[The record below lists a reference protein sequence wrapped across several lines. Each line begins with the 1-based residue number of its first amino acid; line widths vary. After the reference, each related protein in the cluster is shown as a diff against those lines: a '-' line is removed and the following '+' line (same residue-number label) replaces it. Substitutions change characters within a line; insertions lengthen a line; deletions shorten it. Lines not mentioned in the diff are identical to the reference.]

1 MSTRKDYL
9 LGTTMVAGAAA
20 LSLTLLAPGAAFA
33 QDATN
38 TQEAASTVDEVV
50 VVGSR
55 IRRDNYNAPSPTQ
68 VVTREEATLQGF
80 ASTTEALQST
90 AVTGGTAQ
98 INNSYGGYVTNG
110 GPGANT
116 IGLRGMGPSRTLVL
130 LNGRRVSP
138 AGSRGSVGSADL
150 NVLPTA
156 MIDRVEVLRDG
167 ASSVYGSD
175 AVAGVVNIQ
184 TRKNFEGLIVE
195 GQHNEPLEANGAG
208 GSDRFSVV
216 AGARGDRWRAAG
228 SIELYERDELTL
240 RDRAF
245 TRCQTD
251 GRRLGRDYIDPMTG
265 MSKCYPITGTGSNGS
280 SINTIGTGA
289 LTMDSFVANELGAT
303 LRPDLAIAAGVPSS
317 VFANGV
323 YFDRWRPNSGAA
335 DGLPGFEAVGGGYL
349 VDRNDLDKGLA
360 SLNSN
365 IRDTFDDRMLN
376 KSLISPVEIVT
387 LYGEGGYQLNA
398 LGNAELYGEFL
409 VNQRKSSQ
417 TNYRQLALDYAKD
430 SPLIPANLQWS
441 TFSGDQG
448 LSKGKKVGVRAFI
461 GFGNDH
467 STQEQVFNRNV
478 VGIKGDFFI
487 PEWRYDLS
495 ASYSRSRSEY
505 TSQQF
510 LTNRLSESLD
520 VVSDGKGGF
529 QCAALAS
536 NPGCVAAPALS
547 TDVIG
552 GKLPKAWV
560 DYVFRPVTGVTEY
573 EEKIVSFG
581 IDGPLFDLPAGKVM
595 GFFGAEWR
603 NSEIDDTP
611 GLDSQL
617 GNTYNYSTSAIT
629 RGSDSVWEAFGE
641 IEAPLLRDAPF
652 AQELTLNASFR
663 YTDYDSYGDDTTY
676 KIGLVYQPIDMLTF
690 RATYGTSYRAP
701 ALFEQFVG
709 ATTGFLAAGNDPCS
723 EIDPDTATPA
733 LVANCTAQGVGG
745 GFQQKRGITVVSKG
759 GAEAGL
765 AAETSTNMTVG
776 LVLRPTLP
784 EAWGDLAFAVDYYE
798 IEVNNG
804 VAQYGAGN
812 ILERCYDS
820 NAADFAANVGFCSLV
835 SRDKNDKSLTV
846 QNGYVNLATDIVKGL
861 DYTARYRKDVGPG
874 AVLFNLAVT
883 QYTEISNKLFAE
895 DPLVEYKGMLNN
907 PEFTGTAD
915 LSYAWD
921 KWRVRYGVEWVQGMD
936 DYGYRRIKDPAAS
949 QYDLEVGDY
958 WLHNASVQYQAD
970 GWTVTTGVRNL
981 LNEDPPTIS
990 SGYNSRVGNAP
1001 LYSGYDY
1008 LGRTA
1013 FVNLTK
1019 SF

>member
-1 MSTRKDYL
+1 MRTRKDYL
-9 LGTTMVAGAAA
+9 LGTTMAAGAAA
-20 LSLTLLAPGAAFA
+20 LSMAMLIPGTALAQSAS
-33 QDATN
+33 N
-38 TQEAASTVDEVV
+38 TDQEATQVDEIV

-90 AVTGGTAQ
+90 AVTGGSAQ

-184 TRKNFEGLIVE
+184 TRKNFEGLVFE
-195 GQHNEPLEANGAG
+195 AQRNEPLEANGAG
-208 GSDRFSVV
+208 GSTRLSLT

-228 SIELYERDELTL
+228 SIERYERDELTL
-240 RDRAF
+240 RDREF

-251 GRRLGRDYIDPMTG
+251 GRRLGRDFIDPLTG
-265 MSKCYPITGTGSNGS
+265 ESKCYPITSTGSNGS
-280 SINTIGTGA
+280 SINTIGVGVDGG
-289 LTMDSFVANELGAT
+289 LDDDGNRVFNGVAGT
-303 LRPDLAIAAGVPSS
+303 PAAGAPNVL
-317 VFANGV
+317 FNR
-323 YFDRWRPNSGAA
+323 FRPNSGVTGDMA
-335 DGLPGFEAVGGGYL
+335 GYEGVGGTG
-349 VDRNDLDKGLA
+349 VNV
-360 SLNSN
+360 NV
-365 IRDTFDDRMLN
+365 RDTFDDRMLN
-376 KSLISPVEIVT
+376 RSLISPVEIT
-387 LYGEGGYQLNA
+387 TIYGEGGYQLNA
-398 LGNAELYGEFL
+398 LGNAEVYGEFL
-409 VNQRKSSQ
+409 LNQRKSSQ
-417 TNYRQLALDYAKD
+417 TGYRQLALDYAKG
-430 SPLIPANLQWS
+430 SPLIPSDLSFS

-448 LSKGKKVGVRAFI
+448 LNKGADIGVRAFI
-461 GFGNDH
+461 GFGNDT
-467 STQEQVFNRNV
+467 STQEQRFNRNV

-487 PEWRYDLS
+487 PEWRYDLA
-495 ASYSRSRSEY
+495 ASYSKSRSEY

-510 LTNRLSESLD
+510 LTNRLIESLD
-520 VVSDGKGGF
+520 VVPNGAGGF
-529 QCAALAS
+529 QCRELAS
-536 NPGCVAAPALS
+536 NPGCVAAPKLS
-547 TDVIG
+547 SQVIG
-552 GKLPKAWV
+552 GVLPKAWT
-560 DYVFRPVTGVTEY
+560 DYVFRPVKGVTEY
-573 EEKIVSFG
+573 EEKIVSLG

-603 NSEIDDTP
+603 DAEIDDTP

-629 RGSDSVWEAFGE
+629 RGSDSVWEVFGE
-641 IEAPLLRDAPF
+641 IEAPLLRDQPF
-652 AQELTLNASFR
+652 AKELTLNASFR

-676 KIGLVYQPIDMLTF
+676 KVGLVYQPIDMLTF

-709 ATTGFLAAGNDPCS
+709 ATSGFQAAGFDPCS
-723 EIDPDTATPA
+723 EVDPDSATPT
-733 LVANCTAQGVGG
+733 LIANCAADGVSAD
-745 GFQQKRGITVVSKG
+745 FQQKSSVAVITKG

-765 AAETSTNMTVG
+765 EAETSTNLTVG

-784 EAWGDLAFAVDYYE
+784 EGWGDFAFAVDYYE
-798 IEVNNG
+798 IEVKNG
-804 VAQYGAGN
+804 VAQYGAAN
-812 ILERCYDS
+812 ILERCYNS
-820 NAADFAANVGFCSLV
+820 TPAEFAADVGFCSLV
-835 SRDKNDKSLTV
+835 SRDAGDKRLTV
-846 QNGYVNLATDIVKGL
+846 ENGYVNLATDIVKGL

-874 AVLFNLAVT
+874 SVLFNLAVT
-883 QYTEISNKLFAE
+883 QYTEISSKLFAE
-895 DPLVEYKGMLNN
+895 DPLQEYKGRLNN

-949 QYDLEVGDY
+949 QYDLEVDDY
-958 WLHNASVQYQAD
+958 YLHNASVQYTGE
-970 GWTVTTGVRNL
+970 GWTVTAGVRNL

-990 SGYNSRVGNAP
+990 SGYNNRVGNAP

>member
-1 MSTRKDYL
+1 MRTRKDYL
-9 LGTTMVAGAAA
+9 LGTTMAAGAAA
-20 LSLTLLAPGAAFA
+20 LSMAMLIPGTALAQSAS
-33 QDATN
+33 N
-38 TQEAASTVDEVV
+38 TDQEATQVDEIV

-90 AVTGGTAQ
+90 AVTGGSAQ

-184 TRKNFEGLIVE
+184 TRKNFEGLVFE
-195 GQHNEPLEANGAG
+195 AQRNEPLEANGNG
-208 GSDRFSVV
+208 GSTRLSLT

-228 SIELYERDELTL
+228 SIERYERDELTL
-240 RDRAF
+240 RDREF

-251 GRRLGRDYIDPMTG
+251 GRRLGRDFIDPLTG
-265 MSKCYPITGTGSNGS
+265 ESKCYPITSTGSNGS
-280 SINTIGTGA
+280 SINTIGVGVDGG
-289 LTMDSFVANELGAT
+289 LDDDGNRVFNGVAGT
-303 LRPDLAIAAGVPSS
+303 PAAGAPNVL
-317 VFANGV
+317 FNR
-323 YFDRWRPNSGAA
+323 FRPNSGVTGDMA
-335 DGLPGFEAVGGGYL
+335 GYEGVGGTG
-349 VDRNDLDKGLA
+349 VNV
-360 SLNSN
+360 NV
-365 IRDTFDDRMLN
+365 RDTFDDRMLN
-376 KSLISPVEIVT
+376 RSLISPVEIT
-387 LYGEGGYQLNA
+387 TIYGEGGYQLNA
-398 LGNAELYGEFL
+398 LGNAEVYGEFL
-409 VNQRKSSQ
+409 LNQRKSSQ
-417 TNYRQLALDYAKD
+417 TGYRQLALDYAKG
-430 SPLIPANLQWS
+430 SPLIPSDLSFS

-448 LSKGKKVGVRAFI
+448 LNKGADIGVRAFI
-461 GFGNDH
+461 GFGNDT
-467 STQEQVFNRNV
+467 STQEQRFNRNV
-478 VGIKGDFFI
+478 VGLKGDFFI
-487 PEWRYDLS
+487 PEWRYDLA
-495 ASYSRSRSEY
+495 ASYSKSRSEY
-505 TSQQF
+505 TSHQF
-510 LTNRLSESLD
+510 LTNHLIESLD
-520 VVSDGKGGF
+520 VVPNGAGGF
-529 QCAALAS
+529 QCRELAS
-536 NPGCVAAPALS
+536 NPGCVAAPKLS
-547 TDVIG
+547 SQVIG
-552 GKLPKAWV
+552 GVLPKAWT
-560 DYVFRPVTGVTEY
+560 DYVFRPVKGVTEY
-573 EEKIVSFG
+573 EEKIVSLG

-603 NSEIDDTP
+603 DAEIDDTP

-629 RGSDSVWEAFGE
+629 RGSDSVWEIFGE
-641 IEAPLLRDAPF
+641 IEAPLLRDQPF
-652 AQELTLNASFR
+652 AKELTLNASFR

-676 KIGLVYQPIDMLTF
+676 KVGLVYQPIDMLTF

-709 ATTGFLAAGNDPCS
+709 ATSGFQAAGFDPCS
-723 EIDPDTATPA
+723 EVDPKSATPT
-733 LVANCTAQGVGG
+733 LIANCAADGVSAD
-745 GFQQKRGITVVSKG
+745 FQQKSSVAVITKG

-765 AAETSTNMTVG
+765 EAETSTNLTVG

-784 EAWGDLAFAVDYYE
+784 EGWGDFAFAVDYYE
-798 IEVNNG
+798 IEVKNG
-804 VAQYGAGN
+804 VAQYGAAN
-812 ILERCYDS
+812 ILERCYNS
-820 NAADFAANVGFCSLV
+820 TPAEFAADVGFCSLV
-835 SRDKNDKSLTV
+835 SRDAGDKRLTV
-846 QNGYVNLATDIVKGL
+846 ENGYVNLATDIVKGL

-874 AVLFNLAVT
+874 SVLFNLAVT
-883 QYTEISNKLFAE
+883 QYTEISSKLFAE
-895 DPLVEYKGMLNN
+895 DPLREYKGMLNN

-949 QYDLEVGDY
+949 QYDLEVDDY
-958 WLHNASVQYQAD
+958 YLHNASVQYTGE
-970 GWTVTTGVRNL
+970 GWTVTAGVRNL

-990 SGYNSRVGNAP
+990 SGYNNRVGNAP

>member
-228 SIELYERDELTL
+228 SLELYERDELTL
-240 RDRAF
+240 RDREF

-251 GRRLGRDYIDPMTG
+251 GRRFDRDYIDPLTG
-265 MSKCYPITGTGSNGS
+265 KSKCYPITGTGSNGS
-280 SINTIGTGA
+280 SINTIGVGIDGGLDA
-289 LTMDSFVANELGAT
+289 DGNRKFDGVAGT
-303 LRPDLAIAAGVPSS
+303 PAAGAPNVL
-317 VFANGV
+317 FNR
-323 YFDRWRPNSGAA
+323 FRPNSGVTGPMA
-335 DGLPGFEAVGGGYL
+335 GYEGVGGTG
-349 VDRNDLDKGLA
+349 VNV
-360 SLNSN
+360 NV
-365 IRDTFDDRMLN
+365 RDTFDDRMLN
-376 KSLISPVEIVT
+376 RSLISPVEITT
-387 LYGEGGYQLNA
+387 LYGEAGYQLNA
-398 LGNAELYGEFL
+398 LGNAEVYGEFL
-409 VNQRKSSQ
+409 LNQRKSSQ
-417 TNYRQLALDYAKD
+417 TGYRQLALDYAKG
-430 SPLIPANLQWS
+430 SPLIPSDLAFS

-448 LSKGKKVGVRAFI
+448 LNKGQDIGVRAFI

-467 STQEQVFNRNV
+467 STQEQRFNRNV

-487 PEWRYDLS
+487 PEWRYDMS

-510 LTNRLSESLD
+510 LTNRLIESLD
-520 VVSDGKGGF
+520 VVEIAPGQF
-529 QCAALAS
+529 QCAELAS
-536 NPGCVAAPALS
+536 NPGCVAAPKLS
-547 TDVIG
+547 TQVVAG
-552 GKLPKAWV
+552 VLPKAWV
-560 DYVFRPVTGVTEY
+560 DYVFRPVKGVTEY
-573 EEKIVSFG
+573 EEKIVSLG

-603 NSEIDDTP
+603 DSEIDDTP

-652 AQELTLNASFR
+652 AKELTLNASFR

-676 KIGLVYQPIDMLTF
+676 KVGLVYQPIDMLTF

-709 ATTGFLAAGNDPCS
+709 ATSGFQAAGYDPCS
-723 EIDPDTATPA
+723 EVDPKTATPT
-733 LVANCTAQGVGG
+733 LIANCAADGVSAD
-745 GFQQKRGITVVSKG
+745 FQQKQSVAVITKG

-765 AAETSTNMTVG
+765 EAETSTNMTVG

-784 EAWGDLAFAVDYYE
+784 EGWGDFAFAVDYYE
-798 IEVNNG
+798 IEVKNG
-804 VAQYGAGN
+804 VAQYGSAN

-820 NAADFAANVGFCSLV
+820 NPADFAADVGFCSLV
-835 SRDKNDKSLTV
+835 SRDAGDKSLTV
-846 QNGYVNLATDIVKGL
+846 ENGYVNLATDIVKGL

-874 AVLFNLAVT
+874 TVLFNVAVT

-915 LSYAWD
+915 VSYAWD
-921 KWRVRYGVEWVQGMD
+921 KWRVRYGVEWVKGMD

-958 WLHNASVQYQAD
+958 FQHNTSVQYTGE
-970 GWTVTTGVRNL
+970 GWTVTAGVRNL

-990 SGYNSRVGNAP
+990 SGYNNRVGNAP

-1013 FVNLTK
+1013 FVNLSK

>member
-1 MSTRKDYL
+1 MRTRKDYL
-9 LGTTMVAGAAA
+9 LGTTMAAGAAA
-20 LSLTLLAPGAAFA
+20 LSMAMLIPGTALAQSAS
-33 QDATN
+33 N
-38 TQEAASTVDEVV
+38 TDQEATQVDEIV

-90 AVTGGTAQ
+90 AVTGGSAQ

-110 GPGANT
+110 GPGANP

-184 TRKNFEGLIVE
+184 TRKNFEGLVFE
-195 GQHNEPLEANGAG
+195 AQRNEPLEANGNG
-208 GSDRFSVV
+208 GSTRLSLT

-228 SIELYERDELTL
+228 SIERYERDELTL
-240 RDRAF
+240 RDREF

-251 GRRLGRDYIDPMTG
+251 GRRLGRDFIDPLTG
-265 MSKCYPITGTGSNGS
+265 ESKCYPITSTGSNGS
-280 SINTIGTGA
+280 SINTIGVGVDGG
-289 LTMDSFVANELGAT
+289 LDDDGNRVFNGVAGT
-303 LRPDLAIAAGVPSS
+303 PAAGAPNVL
-317 VFANGV
+317 FNR
-323 YFDRWRPNSGAA
+323 FRPNSGVTGDMA
-335 DGLPGFEAVGGGYL
+335 GYEGVGGTG
-349 VDRNDLDKGLA
+349 VNV
-360 SLNSN
+360 NV
-365 IRDTFDDRMLN
+365 RDTFDDRMLN
-376 KSLISPVEIVT
+376 RSLISPVEIT
-387 LYGEGGYQLNA
+387 TIYGEGGYQLNA
-398 LGNAELYGEFL
+398 LGNAEVYGEFL
-409 VNQRKSSQ
+409 LNQRKSSQ
-417 TNYRQLALDYAKD
+417 TGYRQLALDYAKG
-430 SPLIPANLQWS
+430 SPLIPSDLSFS

-448 LSKGKKVGVRAFI
+448 LNKDADIGVRAFI
-461 GFGNDH
+461 GFGNDT
-467 STQEQVFNRNV
+467 STQEQRFNRNV

-487 PEWRYDLS
+487 PEWRYDLA
-495 ASYSRSRSEY
+495 ASYSKSRSEY

-510 LTNRLSESLD
+510 LTNRLIESLD
-520 VVSDGKGGF
+520 VVPNGAGGF
-529 QCAALAS
+529 QCRELAS
-536 NPGCVAAPALS
+536 NPGCVAAPKLS
-547 TDVIG
+547 SQVIG
-552 GKLPKAWV
+552 GVLPKAWT
-560 DYVFRPVTGVTEY
+560 DYVFRPVKGVTEY
-573 EEKIVSFG
+573 EEKIVSLG

-603 NSEIDDTP
+603 DAEIDDTP

-629 RGSDSVWEAFGE
+629 RGSDSVWEVFGE
-641 IEAPLLRDAPF
+641 IEAPLLRDQPF
-652 AQELTLNASFR
+652 AKELTLNASFR

-676 KIGLVYQPIDMLTF
+676 KVGLVYQPIDMLTF

-709 ATTGFLAAGNDPCS
+709 ATSGFQAAGFDPCS
-723 EIDPDTATPA
+723 EVDPDSATPT
-733 LVANCTAQGVGG
+733 LIANCAADGVSAD
-745 GFQQKRGITVVSKG
+745 FQQKSSVAVITKG

-765 AAETSTNMTVG
+765 EAETSTNLTVG

-784 EAWGDLAFAVDYYE
+784 EGWGDFAFAVDYYE
-798 IEVNNG
+798 IEVKNG
-804 VAQYGAGN
+804 VAQYGAAN
-812 ILERCYDS
+812 ILERCYNS
-820 NAADFAANVGFCSLV
+820 TPAEFAADVGFCSLV
-835 SRDKNDKSLTV
+835 SRDAGDKRLTV
-846 QNGYVNLATDIVKGL
+846 ENGYVNLATDIVKGL

-874 AVLFNLAVT
+874 SVLFNLAVT
-883 QYTEISNKLFAE
+883 QYTEISSKLFAE
-895 DPLVEYKGMLNN
+895 DPLQEYKGRLNN

-949 QYDLEVGDY
+949 QYDLEVDDY
-958 WLHNASVQYQAD
+958 YLHNASVQYTGE
-970 GWTVTTGVRNL
+970 GWTVTAGVRNL

-990 SGYNSRVGNAP
+990 SGYNNRVGNAP

>member
-1 MSTRKDYL
+1 MRTRKDYL
-9 LGTTMVAGAAA
+9 LGTTMAAGAAA
-20 LSLTLLAPGAAFA
+20 LSMAMLIPGTALAQSAS
-33 QDATN
+33 N
-38 TQEAASTVDEVV
+38 TDQEATQVDEIV

-90 AVTGGTAQ
+90 AVTGGSAQ

-184 TRKNFEGLIVE
+184 TRKNFEGRVFE
-195 GQHNEPLEANGAG
+195 AQRNEPLEANGNG
-208 GSDRFSVV
+208 GSTRLSLT

-228 SIELYERDELTL
+228 SIERYERDELTL
-240 RDRAF
+240 RDREF

-251 GRRLGRDYIDPMTG
+251 GRRLGRDFIDPLTG
-265 MSKCYPITGTGSNGS
+265 ESKCYPITSTGSNGS
-280 SINTIGTGA
+280 SINTIGVGVDGG
-289 LTMDSFVANELGAT
+289 LDDDGNRVFNGVAGT
-303 LRPDLAIAAGVPSS
+303 PAAGAPNVL
-317 VFANGV
+317 FNR
-323 YFDRWRPNSGAA
+323 FRPNSGVTGDMA
-335 DGLPGFEAVGGGYL
+335 GYEGVGGTG
-349 VDRNDLDKGLA
+349 VNV
-360 SLNSN
+360 NV
-365 IRDTFDDRMLN
+365 RDTFDDRRLN
-376 KSLISPVEIVT
+376 RSLISPVEIT
-387 LYGEGGYQLNA
+387 TIYGEGGYQLNA
-398 LGNAELYGEFL
+398 LGNAEVYGEFL
-409 VNQRKSSQ
+409 LNQRKSSQ
-417 TNYRQLALDYAKD
+417 TGYRQLALDYAKG
-430 SPLIPANLQWS
+430 SPLIPSDLSFS

-448 LSKGKKVGVRAFI
+448 LNKDADIGVRAFI
-461 GFGNDH
+461 GFGNDT
-467 STQEQVFNRNV
+467 STQEQRFNRNV

-487 PEWRYDLS
+487 PEWRYDLA
-495 ASYSRSRSEY
+495 ASYSKSRSEY

-510 LTNRLSESLD
+510 LTNRLIESLD
-520 VVSDGKGGF
+520 VVPNGAGGF
-529 QCAALAS
+529 QCRELAS
-536 NPGCVAAPALS
+536 NPGCVAAPKLS
-547 TDVIG
+547 SQVIG
-552 GKLPKAWV
+552 GVLPKAWT
-560 DYVFRPVTGVTEY
+560 DYVFRPVKGVTEY
-573 EEKIVSFG
+573 EEKIVSLG

-603 NSEIDDTP
+603 DAEIDDTP

-629 RGSDSVWEAFGE
+629 RGSDSVWEVFGE
-641 IEAPLLRDAPF
+641 IEAPLLRDQPF
-652 AQELTLNASFR
+652 AKELTLNASFR

-676 KIGLVYQPIDMLTF
+676 KVGLVYQPIDMLTF
-690 RATYGTSYRAP
+690 RATYGTSFRAP

-709 ATTGFLAAGNDPCS
+709 ATSGFQAAGFDPCS
-723 EIDPDTATPA
+723 EVDPDSATPT
-733 LVANCTAQGVGG
+733 LIANCAADGVSAD
-745 GFQQKRGITVVSKG
+745 FQQKSSVAVITKG

-765 AAETSTNMTVG
+765 EAETSTNLTVG

-784 EAWGDLAFAVDYYE
+784 EGWGDFAFAVDYYE
-798 IEVNNG
+798 IEVKNG
-804 VAQYGAGN
+804 VAQYGAAN
-812 ILERCYDS
+812 ILERCYNS
-820 NAADFAANVGFCSLV
+820 TPAEFAADVGFCSLV
-835 SRDKNDKSLTV
+835 SRDAGDKRLTV
-846 QNGYVNLATDIVKGL
+846 ENGYVNLATDIVKGL

-874 AVLFNLAVT
+874 SVLFNLAVT
-883 QYTEISNKLFAE
+883 QYTEISSKLFAE
-895 DPLVEYKGMLNN
+895 DPLQEYKGRLNN

-949 QYDLEVGDY
+949 QYDLEVDDY
-958 WLHNASVQYQAD
+958 YLHNASVQYTGE
-970 GWTVTTGVRNL
+970 GWTVTAGVRNL

-990 SGYNSRVGNAP
+990 SGYNNRVGNAP